1 MSETTTDRR
10 EPGPWVLWAA
20 GGVLA
25 ALVLSVLVLAVG
37 HLGPFARAAADP
49 QPATTYPAEVLAKM
63 CRQYQESCSSDASDS
78 QRQGVLDPQ
87 ADADAGNT
95 SDNQW
100 GVDH

>member
-1 MSETTTDRR
+1 
-10 EPGPWVLWAA
+10 
-20 GGVLA
+20 
-25 ALVLSVLVLAVG
+25 
-37 HLGPFARAAADP
+37 
-49 QPATTYPAEVLAKM
+49 M